1 MFVDCEKQKAPLW
14 LPSVLDEL
22 AGSQPGTEK
31 INKKGSP
38 PGTEKK
44 KKKDIS
50 QVLKQCLTDMRIEEP
65 HKLDPTSAYVPYS
78 SNS

>member
-50 QVLKQCLTDMRIEEP
+50 QVLKQ
-65 HKLDPTSAYVPYS
+65 
-78 SNS
+78 